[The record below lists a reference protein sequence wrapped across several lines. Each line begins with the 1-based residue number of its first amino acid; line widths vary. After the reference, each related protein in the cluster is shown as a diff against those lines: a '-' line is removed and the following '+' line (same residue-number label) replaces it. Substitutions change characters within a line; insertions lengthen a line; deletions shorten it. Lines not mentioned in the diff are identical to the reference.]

1 MCIIIPYLLVSLPL
15 ATIMVEVAP
24 LSQRLVPLPLQL
36 TSTPLISNFFT
47 PSFNQGTSIHVYA
60 IHFIPEVDNENRA
73 LRRDLFRSADEQI
86 TKLVG
91 GHNISGINL
100 FATRE
105 NREVMT
111 LPCSSGT
118 TDYTMRLQHTR
129 TVSLAV
135 AQGQKDTH
143 LVLNVVIKR
152 ALREM
157 GLLQVTKL
165 PKYYDPTGTKALPE
179 LGIEI
184 WRGYT
189 TELTLREG
197 MPVINIDFS
206 SKIIHTRSFMDEL
219 QDIRANS
226 QGGDWISQ
234 AKSELEG
241 RIVMVK
247 YGNRRCYRVDE
258 ICLNKNPTQTFDKNG
273 VPTTYI
279 DYFNRQYQVRITDT
293 RQPLIRSHIR
303 RRLEEFDVY
312 LIPELV
318 TLTGLDD
325 RMRADYKFMATI
337 AETTRLEPQQRL
349 NTSKRLA
356 DSFNDNPKVQKV
368 FRDFSFNINRAP
380 ISVNSYNVSGENVY
394 IGGNRTIPIGGDGN
408 FQIRDNILEPVDL
421 RNWVIMATDRD
432 QRNAD
437 QFAKA
442 LHHKL
447 MEIGI
452 NVTDAEMLAY
462 DTRTFDSTVQKLT
475 RQGGLQIVVI
485 LLPKNKKRDY
495 ERIKLTTTTT
505 AVVPT
510 QVVMVPINEKRF
522 NSIIEKV
529 ALQIQAKVGA
539 QLWTVRPS
547 AAFGKFLMVI
557 GLDVFHDTVN
567 RRKSVLGFCATIHP
581 NMSKYY
587 STIAMHESG
596 QEIATAIGTLFIEA
610 INAFKQKAKRFPETV
625 IFFRDGVAE
634 TQTDAVKELEVESVL
649 RACQQVRVE
658 GAAYSPNLI
667 YTVVVK
673 KTSARFFAPAGSGR
687 SGGRG
692 RGGRGGRGGASTA
705 SGDVSNPP
713 PGTLIVGQVVPEK
726 GDFYLISHFANQGM
740 SAPSLYRTVYASH
753 PESFPLEELAR
764 LAYKLCHMY
773 YNWSGAIKVPAPC
786 MMAHKIAF
794 LVGQCVHGAVD
805 VGIRL
810 SPFYL

>member
-1 MCIIIPYLLVSLPL
+1 
-15 ATIMVEVAP
+15 MVEAAP
-24 LSQRLVPLPLQL
+24 ISQRLVPLPLQL
-36 TSTPLISNFFT
+36 TPVPLISNFYT
-47 PSFNQGTSIHVYA
+47 PSFNQGTNIHVYA
-60 IHFIPEVDNENRA
+60 IHYVPEVDNENRA
-73 LRRDLFRSADEQI
+73 LRRDLLRSADEPI

-91 GHNISGINL
+91 GHIVSGINL
-100 FATRE
+100 FAVRE
-105 NREVMT
+105 NRETMT
-111 LPCSSGT
+111 VPCMSGST
-118 TDYTMRLQHTR
+118 SYTMRLQYAR

-143 LVLNVVIKR
+143 LVLNVIIKR

-157 GLLQVTKL
+157 GLLQVTRL
-165 PKYYDPTGTKALPE
+165 PKYYDPAGTKSLPE

-197 MPVINIDFS
+197 VPIINIDFS

-219 QDIRANS
+219 QDVRSNS
-226 QGGDWISQ
+226 QGGDWVNQ

-258 ICLNKNPTQTFDKNG
+258 ICMNKNPTQTFDKNG
-273 VPTTYI
+273 VPITYV
-279 DYFNRQYQVRITDT
+279 DYFQRQYGVTISDK
-293 RQPLIRSHIR
+293 RQPLLRSHIR
-303 RRLEEFDVY
+303 KRLEEFDIY

-325 RMRADYKFMATI
+325 AMRADYKFMATI

-349 NTSKRLA
+349 NVSKRLA
-356 DSFNDNPKVQKV
+356 DGFNDREEVKKV
-368 FRDFSFNINRAP
+368 FRDFAFNISRAP
-380 ISVNSYNVSGENVY
+380 IQVNSYNVSGESVY
-394 IGGNRTIPIGGDGN
+394 INGNRTIPIGGDGN
-408 FQIRDNILEPVDL
+408 FQVRDNILEPIDL

-452 NVTDAEMLAY
+452 NVTDAEMLPY
-462 DTRTFDSTVQKLT
+462 DPRTFDSTVQKMT

-485 LLPKNKKRDY
+485 LLPKNKKKDY
-495 ERIKLTTTTT
+495 ERIKKTTTTI

-547 AAFGKFLMVI
+547 AAFGRYLMVI
-557 GLDVFHDTVN
+557 GIDVFHDTVL
-567 RRKSVLGFCATIHP
+567 RSKSVLGFCATIHP
-581 NMSKYY
+581 NLSKYY

-596 QEIATAIGTLFIEA
+596 QEIATAIGSLFIEA
-610 INAFKQKAKRFPETV
+610 INAFKQKAKRFPDAV

-634 TQTDAVKELEVESVL
+634 TQIDAVKEMEVESVL
-649 RACQQVRVE
+649 RACQQVRD
-658 GAAYSPNLI
+658 GAAAYSPNLI

-673 KTSARFFAPAGSGR
+673 KTSARFFAPAGTARGGGR
-687 SGGRG
+687 GRG
-692 RGGRGGRGGASTA
+692 RGGRGGGSTA
-705 SGDVSNPP
+705 SGEVSNPP
-713 PGTLIVGQVVPEK
+713 PGTLVIGQVVPER

-740 SAPSLYRTVYASH
+740 SAPSLYRTVYASN
-753 PESFPLEELAR
+753 PGSFQLEELAR